1 MYVYSGMRGYLG
13 LCVGIWQYVYL
24 YSSTHGHIA
33 VCVVYSGVRGYIQ
46 VYSGMHMS
54 VPVSQFI
61 PPSPFP
67 MLDFVFPACW
77 LEGLED
83 SQGISYTLF
92 HILFLLVGTMWE
104 RIN

>member
-1 MYVYSGMRGYLG
+1 MGSQR
-13 LCVGIWQYVYL
+13 VGHDL
-24 YSSTHGHIA
+24 RLNNS
-33 VCVVYSGVRGYIQ
+33 VC
-46 VYSGMHMS
+46 MS

-77 LEGLED
+77 LEALED